1 MAIAVTGFTGRIA
14 NLIYYKMKGKTK
26 YMLRNLQDI
35 NGKPD
40 CDGRF
45 NGVQDH

>member
-1 MAIAVTGFTGRIA
+1 
-14 NLIYYKMKGKTK
+14 
-26 YMLRNLQDI
+26 MLRNLQDI